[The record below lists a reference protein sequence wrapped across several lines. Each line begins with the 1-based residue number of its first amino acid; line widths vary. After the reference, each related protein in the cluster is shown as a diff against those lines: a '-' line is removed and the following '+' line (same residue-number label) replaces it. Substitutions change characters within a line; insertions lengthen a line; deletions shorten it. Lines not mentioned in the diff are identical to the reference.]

1 MNKEQIEFLKALQK
15 EMTTQDTVG
24 QASPRFWVVG
34 DYEWRPVPT
43 GTGEVYTIFSFEV
56 NEDTSLTYEDM
67 ASQLIEMLEQGY
79 EDEQLEERLI
89 SELKQAIEGDLHMEA
104 TIQEALDELGFE
116 YSVHEERLVHFAHP
130 NTMFLTNREAE
141 EHIQRNKHHYG
152 ADAHP
157 YAMTAWRSPE
167 VAKLLEI
174 LETVDWETSLH

>member
-15 EMTTQDTVG
+15 EMTTQDKFL
-24 QASPRFWVVG
+24 QASPRYWVVG
-34 DYEWRPVPT
+34 DYEWQPVPT
-43 GTGEVYTIFSFEV
+43 GTGEVYTVFSFEV
-56 NEDTSLTYEDM
+56 NENTSLTYEDM
-67 ASQLIEMLEQGY
+67 AFQLIELLEQGY
-79 EDEQLEERLI
+79 DDEELEERLI
-89 SELKQAIEGDLHMEA
+89 SDLKKVLEGKLHLEA
-104 TIQEALDELGFE
+104 TVEETLDELGFD
-116 YSVHEERLVHFAHP
+116 YSMHEESYVHFAQP
-130 NTMFLTNREAE
+130 NTLFLTKKEAE